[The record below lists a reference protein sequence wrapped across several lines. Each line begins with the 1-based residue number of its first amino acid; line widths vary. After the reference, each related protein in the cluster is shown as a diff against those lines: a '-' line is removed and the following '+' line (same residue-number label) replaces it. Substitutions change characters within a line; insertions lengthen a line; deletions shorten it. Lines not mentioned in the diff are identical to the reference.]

1 MSRTSSPFELASR
14 TNVKLQRPDFFSL
27 PYVFGF
33 VLTIGCVA
41 CGSQPD
47 QALRT
52 ASDLPDQRRRP
63 DGVAVDPST
72 APPAAKDVASTG
84 DGLVTLRTPVGI
96 EAALATIHTFFG
108 AVVEEDA
115 DMLGSVLTRDALTSN
130 PAMMGA
136 SPNGSPN
143 AALFWA
149 HRFRRLDYSKL
160 AGEVVYRENDL
171 EIYRAGDDLNLSPH
185 PAVRLDA
192 LGAGDIVIR
201 VPIATSRVGTD
212 RLFGDEILVWL
223 RRTGNDYKIY
233 RLLEDFQV
241 Q

>member
-1 MSRTSSPFELASR
+1 MSRTSSPFEPASYK
-14 TNVKLQRPDFFSL
+14 NVNRFLSWFT
-27 PYVFGF
+27 FGF
-33 VLTIGCVA
+33 VLTIGCLA
-41 CGSQPD
+41 CGPQPD
-47 QALRT
+47 QALHT
-52 ASDLPDQRRRP
+52 ATDLPEQRRRP

-72 APPAAKDVASTG
+72 APPAAKDTASTG

-96 EAALATIHTFFG
+96 ETALVTIQTFFR
-108 AVVEEDA
+108 AVVEEDPDGLA
-115 DMLGSVLTRDALTSN
+115 SVLTRDALTSN
-130 PAMMGA
+130 PTMMAA

-160 AGEVVYRENDL
+160 AGEVVYRENEL
-171 EIYRAGDDLNLSPH
+171 EVYRAGDALNLSPH

-192 LGAGDIVIR
+192 LNAGDIVIR
-201 VPIATSRVGTD
+201 VPIATPRVGTD
-212 RLFGDEILVWL
+212 RLLGEEILVWM
-223 RRTGNDYKIY
+223 RRTGNEYKIY